1 MVGWKS
7 FSGNEFKDRWTSKRF
22 NLELSDLSPELGWYV
37 LRYGDK
43 YYKNMP
49 PKIPDL
55 ELVLL
60 SNSDKW
66 EDSFKVYVKYEYGRL
81 TMMCESEVPDYIND
95 DLVSIVME
103 ELENNRYLGSVL
115 DTWDSMSSRSLDQVV
130 VGGITDKLG
139 NKINEISARL
149 PGYLSGG
156 VIYNYDRP

>member
-66 EDSFKVYVKYEYGRL
+66 EDSFKVYVKYEYEYGQL

-95 DLVSIVME
+95 DLVGIVME

-115 DTWDSMSSRSLDQVV
+115 DTWDSMLGRSSLNIDNF
-130 VGGITDKLG
+130 LLN

-156 VIYNYDRP
+156 VTYNYSKP

>member
-7 FSGNEFKDRWTSKRF
+7 FSGNEFKNRWTSKRF

-55 ELVLL
+55 ELVLK
-60 SNSDKW
+60 SNPDMW
-66 EDSFKVYVKYEYGRL
+66 EDQFKVYVKYEYGQL
-81 TMMCESEVPDYIND
+81 TTMCESEVPDYIND
-95 DLVSIVME
+95 DLVGIVME

-115 DTWDSMSSRSLDQVV
+115 DTWDSMSSRSSL
-130 VGGITDKLG
+130 GIDNFLLN

>member
-66 EDSFKVYVKYEYGRL
+66 EDSFKVYVKYEYGQL

-95 DLVSIVME
+95 DLVGIVME

-115 DTWDSMSSRSLDQVV
+115 DTWDSMSGRSSLDI
-130 VGGITDKLG
+130 GNFLLN

-156 VIYNYDRP
+156 ITYNYDRP

>member
-49 PKIPDL
+49 PQDTDL

-60 SNSDKW
+60 SNPDKW
-66 EDSFKVYVKYEYGRL
+66 EDSFKVYIKYEYGRL
-81 TMMCESEVPDYIND
+81 TMMCESEVPDLY
-95 DLVSIVME
+95 
-103 ELENNRYLGSVL
+103 
-115 DTWDSMSSRSLDQVV
+115 
-130 VGGITDKLG
+130 
-139 NKINEISARL
+139 
-149 PGYLSGG
+149 
-156 VIYNYDRP
+156 

>member
-7 FSGNEFKDRWTSKRF
+7 FSGNEFKDRWISKRF

-49 PKIPDL
+49 SKIPDL

-95 DLVSIVME
+95 DLVGIVME

-115 DTWDSMSSRSLDQVV
+115 DTWDSMSGRSSLD
-130 VGGITDKLG
+130 IDNFLLK

-149 PGYLSGG
+149 PGYLSGN
-156 VIYNYDRP
+156 VMYNYSKP

>member
-37 LRYGDK
+37 LKYGDK

-66 EDSFKVYVKYEYGRL
+66 EDSFKVYVKYEYGQL
-81 TMMCESEVPDYIND
+81 TMMCESEVLDYIND
-95 DLVSIVME
+95 DLVSVVME

-115 DTWDSMSSRSLDQVV
+115 DTWDSMSGRSSLD
-130 VGGITDKLG
+130 IDNFLLN

-156 VIYNYDRP
+156 LIYNYSKP